1 MLKINIERVT
11 LFAFIFL
18 FSNFLDAQEI
28 IPFWVT
34 KYNNII
40 IKVLVNNKDSLNLMF
55 QIAMEDASISP
66 ERLNPAK
73 SIVFENEVSENNF
86 LKIGNL
92 NFENIKFYENELT
105 GHEADGKIGTGVF
118 KGKIYQI
125 DYDNNQFVIY
135 DSLPNLNDYQ
145 KMLFTK
151 NEYGQ
156 IFITCNNIIENEST
170 EASFLLQSGY
180 SGGLIYSNE
189 FADSKKLSKK
199 LKITGEKTLR
209 NSANQSI
216 TTMQGVLPF
225 LGISD
230 LILKDVSAGFFT
242 GEIKKQTANYFGADL
257 LRRFNWIFDMETLVV
272 YIRPSKYYNEPYF
285 KIDQ

>member
-1 MLKINIERVT
+1 MIKITFKRAI

-18 FSNFLDAQEI
+18 FSNFINAQEI
-28 IPFWVT
+28 IPFRIT

-40 IKVLVNNKDSLNLMF
+40 IKTLVNNKDSLNLMF
-55 QIAMEDASISP
+55 QIAMKDASISP

-73 SIVFENEVSENNF
+73 SIVFENEISQNNF

-92 NFENIKFYENELT
+92 HLENIKFYDNELT
-105 GHEADGKIGTGVF
+105 GHEADGKIGTGIF
-118 KGKIYQI
+118 KGKTYQI
-125 DYDNNQFVIY
+125 DYDNNQFMIY
-135 DSLPNLNDYQ
+135 DALPNLNDYQ
-145 KMLFTK
+145 KMSFTK

-170 EASFLLQSGY
+170 EANLLLQSGY

-189 FADSKKLSKK
+189 FADSKKLSQK
-199 LKITGEKTLR
+199 LKITGEKTLK

-225 LGISD
+225 LVDIPT
-230 LILKDVSAGFFT
+230 KVRQCSATKYPIYSGAKYASQT
-242 GEIKKQTANYFGADL
+242 GL
-257 LRRFNWIFDMETLVV
+257 
-272 YIRPSKYYNEPYF
+272 
-285 KIDQ
+285 